1 MTIRT
6 LDRPVPADTF
16 RRPSPPPAADDPM
29 TVALRAARFAEISAE
44 TAEWIAAD
52 LVRREA
58 GGDLGYAPAA
68 DRIRLRA
75 ARYRTDARR
84 HRLEARRLATR

>member
-1 MTIRT
+1 MTTRT
-6 LDRPVPADTF
+6 LDRPVPADAV
-16 RRPSPPPAADDPM
+16 RRPVPPPADDAA
-29 TVALRAARFAEISAE
+29 TVALRSARFAEISAE